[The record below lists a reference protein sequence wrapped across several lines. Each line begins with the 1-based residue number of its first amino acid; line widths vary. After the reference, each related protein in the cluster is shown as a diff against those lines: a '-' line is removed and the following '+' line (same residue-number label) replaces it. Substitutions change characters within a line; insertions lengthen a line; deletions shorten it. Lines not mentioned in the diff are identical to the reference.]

1 MENKKRVSKKAI
13 LIPSVV
19 GVAVIAVALVLF
31 FIMQAT
37 VSEVDKNTIANNIY
51 VGTVDVSGLTK
62 KEAKAE
68 IKEELKK
75 YKKETVILSAEN
87 SEEEVTLGEL
97 GFNVK
102 DLDEVIDEAYSYGK
116 DGLLWRRYE
125 R

>member
-87 SEEEVTLGEL
+87 SEEEVPLGEL

-116 DGLLWRRYE
+116 APLQ
-125 R
+125 